1 MNTDTWIIEYRSPTF
16 KSSIFFVW
24 YTDTDE
30 NSTDRFLT
38 FKTGEI
44 FSTTS
49 LTDIK
54 SSVIANFG
62 EINEFDNLSHWLN
75 DFDDSAP
82 PPTIYDL
89 DSAFQCILSKDLN
102 IETIECL
109 ANFVNLFGDYVHQ
122 DERNKHLQIYSDNEF
137 IREVW
142 EYYYNFIFWPRFND
156 SEKFKTWDRPPLVID
171 TIKLMDGLE
180 QLIKRFEAVIRV
192 TR

>member
-1 MNTDTWIIEYRSPTF
+1 MNTDTWIIEYRSPAF
-16 KSSIFFVW
+16 KSSIFLVW

-30 NSTDRFLT
+30 NSTDKLLT

-44 FSTTS
+44 FSTIL
-49 LTDIK
+49 LTDLK
-54 SSVIANFG
+54 SSIIENFG
-62 EINEFDNLSHWLN
+62 EINKFDNLSRWLN

-89 DSAFQCILSKDLN
+89 DSVFQCILSRDLN

-122 DERNKHLQIYSDNEF
+122 DERNKHLQLYSDNEF
-137 IREVW
+137 IREAW

-156 SEKFKTWDRPPLVID
+156 SEKFKAWDRPPLIID
-171 TIKLMDGLE
+171 TIELLESLE
-180 QLIKRFEAVIRV
+180 QLIKRFEAVIRI